1 MFEAA
6 LRALI
11 RRSVGHRG
19 PPLAFLEPPGD
30 PGLFGPESVIWRVH
44 ADFVSMMVGGMR
56 ALMLQALH
64 PRALAGVWDHSDFR
78 RDLSG
83 RLSRTAFFI
92 AATTYGSRD
101 MAETAIARVRAIHA
115 SVQGVDEAGRPYSAD
130 EPELL
135 EWVHL
140 TECWSFL
147 TAYLRFAEPDMSAA
161 DQDRYFAEM
170 ALLGERL
177 GASHLPRTRAEAEQ
191 RMTDR
196 IPQLAYGSR
205 ARTALDLLA
214 RLPVER
220 AQRPLLR
227 LLHAA
232 AELELPEWANP
243 LMGRR
248 PPGGLQR
255 ETVAAGIRLLA
266 LPIRRALHDG
276 VAAHARQRVAMG
288 PSASHS

>member
-6 LRALI
+6 LQGLI

-92 AATTYGSRD
+92 AATTYGGRE
-101 MAETAIARVRAIHA
+101 MADGAIARVRAIHA
-115 SVQGVDEAGRPYSAD
+115 TVQGVDEAGRPYSAD

-147 TAYLRFAEPDMSAA
+147 SAYVRFVEPDMPLAQ
-161 DQDRYFAEM
+161 QDRYFDEM
-170 ALLGERL
+170 ALLGTRL
-177 GASHLPRTRAEAEQ
+177 GAEGLPRTRAEVEQ
-191 RMTDR
+191 RMLDR
-196 IPQLAYGSR
+196 LPHLAYGTR
-205 ARTALDLLA
+205 AKTALGFLA
-214 RLPVER
+214 QLPVE
-220 AQRPLLR
+220 AEKRPLMR

-232 AELELPEWANP
+232 AEMELPHWAHR
-243 LMGRR
+243 LMGRS
-248 PPGGLQR
+248 PPATLQR
-255 ETVAAGIRLLA
+255 EAVALGIRLLA
-266 LPIRRALHDG
+266 VPVRSALHDG
-276 VAAHARQRVAMG
+276 VAAHARRRVAM
-288 PSASHS
+288 PRRPET

>member
-6 LRALI
+6 LRTLI

-30 PGLFGPESVIWRVH
+30 PGLFGPDSVIWRVH

-92 AATTYGSRD
+92 AATTYGGRE
-101 MAETAIARVRAIHA
+101 MAEAAIARVRAIHA
-115 SVQGVDEAGRPYSAD
+115 SVQGVDESGQPYSAD

-147 TAYLRFAEPDMSAA
+147 TAYLRFAEPGMAPA

-177 GASHLPRTRAEAEQ
+177 GAVALPRTRADAEQ
-191 RMTDR
+191 RMLDR
-196 IPQLAYGSR
+196 LPQLAYGAR
-205 ARTALDLLA
+205 ARTALGLLA
-214 RLPVER
+214 RLPVEPEK
-220 AQRPLLR
+220 RPLMR

-232 AELELPEWANP
+232 AELELPQWAHR
-243 LMGRR
+243 MMQRS

-255 ETVAAGIRLLA
+255 EAVAAGIRLLA
-266 LPIRRALHDG
+266 VPVRRALNDG
-276 VAAHARQRVAMG
+276 VAAHARRRVAMTR
-288 PSASHS
+288 

>member
-1 MFEAA
+1 M
-6 LRALI
+6 
-11 RRSVGHRG
+11 
-19 PPLAFLEPPGD
+19 
-30 PGLFGPESVIWRVH
+30 WRVH

-92 AATTYGSRD
+92 AATTYGGRA
-101 MAETAIARVRAIHA
+101 MAEGAIARVRAIHSA
-115 SVQGVDEAGRPYSAD
+115 VQGVDESGLPYSAD

-147 TAYLRFAEPDMSAA
+147 TAYLRFAEADMSAA

-177 GASHLPRTRAEAEQ
+177 GAINLPRTRAEAER
-191 RMTDR
+191 RMLDR
-196 IPQLAYGSR
+196 LPQLAYGAR
-205 ARTALDLLA
+205 ARTALGLLA
-214 RLPVER
+214 RLPVE
-220 AQRPLLR
+220 AEKRPLMR

-232 AELELPEWANP
+232 AELELPEWAHQ
-243 LMGRR
+243 LMGRSE
-248 PPGGLQR
+248 PGALQR
-255 ETVAAGIRLLA
+255 EAVAAGIRLLA
-266 LPIRRALHDG
+266 IPVRRALNDG
-276 VAAHARQRVAMG
+276 VAAHARRRAAMAE
-288 PSASHS
+288 SAVS